1 MLQAFSRKPQ
11 QGNILIAEP
20 FLHDKSFKR
29 SVIWLTNH
37 DENGSRGFILNKQ
50 TSIHINVLID
60 DFPSTDTPVYYGGP
74 VETDSLFYI
83 HTAGSLISGSQLFS
97 PGYYLGGDFE
107 ALKFLIDTKQLKSFE
122 YKFFVGYSGWETHQL
137 DAEMNE
143 QTWMV
148 TDFKNEFG
156 LHADNKSLWSDY
168 VKGMGK
174 EYTLVANSPEYPSL
188 N

>member
-1 MLQAFSRKPQ
+1 MIKALNAPLY
-11 QGNILIAEP
+11 GLPTMN
-20 FLHDKSFKR
+20 
-29 SVIWLTNH
+29 
-37 DENGSRGFILNKQ
+37 ENGSRGFILNKQ

-60 DFPSTDTPVYYGGP
+60 DFPVNRYARVLWWSGRNRFIVLY
-74 VETDSLFYI
+74 SHSRFI
-83 HTAGSLISGSQLFS
+83 NSGSQLFS

-148 TDFKNEFG
+148 TDFKTNLVYMLIINRFG
-156 LHADNKSLWSDY
+156 
-168 VKGMGK
+168 VIM
-174 EYTLVANSPEYPSL
+174 
-188 N
+188 